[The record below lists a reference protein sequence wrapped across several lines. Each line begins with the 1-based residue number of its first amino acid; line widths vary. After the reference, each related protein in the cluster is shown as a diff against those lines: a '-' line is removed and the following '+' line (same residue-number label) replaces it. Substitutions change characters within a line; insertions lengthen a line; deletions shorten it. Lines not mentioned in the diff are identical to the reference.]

1 MTIQELLAQ
10 TLNLPLDSI
19 SDDASMKTVPEWDS
33 LKHMEVILSIERH
46 FKVELTGDE
55 IADMTSL
62 SAINTIL
69 EQRGLC

>member
-10 TLNLPLDSI
+10 TLNLPLDRI
-19 SDDASMKTVPEWDS
+19 SDDASMKTMPEWDS

-62 SAINTIL
+62 SAINTLL